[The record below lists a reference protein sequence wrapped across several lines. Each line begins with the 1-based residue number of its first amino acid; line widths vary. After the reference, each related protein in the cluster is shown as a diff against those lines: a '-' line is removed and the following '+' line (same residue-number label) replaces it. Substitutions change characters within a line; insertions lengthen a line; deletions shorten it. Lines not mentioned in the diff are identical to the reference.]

1 MRPDLQEIVDEVA
14 RLVGGPVTLE
24 DRGFTL
30 VAFCPHG
37 TTIDKVRQQSILQRR
52 STPEVRRWFEQFG
65 IATAD
70 QAVRVP
76 ASDEHGSRARV
87 CLPVRWKGITYGY
100 LWLID
105 DGTVPGDRLASA
117 MDLAERAGRLLAHQV
132 RAREEVELLVQDLLS
147 PHSDTARDAT
157 ERVEELGL
165 VGRGV
170 PVAVV
175 ELRQSVLDRPWPG
188 PMHLWSLPRSVLT
201 YTGEDHATLVVP
213 LPGVASGG
221 NPERVGALAERA
233 RELCLERLDG
243 RAGVDVVAG
252 IGGVRADVAQARE
265 SWREARLVARV
276 LAGVPG
282 LGPVGTWA
290 ELGVYRLLAAGP
302 ERLLADAAV
311 DPAVR
316 RLLEHPDADLRE
328 TARTYLDLAGNVQ
341 RTAARLNVH
350 RQTVYHR
357 LQRIEQVTG
366 LDLDSGRDRLL
377 LHLGLTLAPLLPPDR
392 GRGGD

>member
-1 MRPDLQEIVDEVA
+1 MRPELQEIVDEVA

-87 CLPVRWKGITYGY
+87 CLPVRWNGITYGY

-117 MDLAERAGRLLAHQV
+117 MELADRAGRVMARQV
-132 RAREEVELLVQDLLS
+132 RAREEVELVVQDLLS
-147 PHSDTARDAT
+147 PDADTVREAA

-175 ELRQSVLDRPWPG
+175 ELRQTVADRPWPG
-188 PMHLWSLPRSVLT
+188 AMHLWSLPRSVLT
-201 YTGEDHATLVVP
+201 YTGDDQATLVVP
-213 LPGVASGG
+213 LPGGSSGG
-221 NPERVGALAERA
+221 PDRVGALAARA

-243 RAGVDVVAG
+243 RAGGDVVAG
-252 IGGVRADVAQARE
+252 VGGVRANVAQARE

-282 LGPVGTWA
+282 LGPVGSWA

-302 ERLLADAAV
+302 ERVLGDAAV
-311 DPAVR
+311 DPAAR
-316 RLLEHPDADLRE
+316 RLLEHPDPDLRE
-328 TARTYLDLAGNVQ
+328 TARVYLDLAGNVQ

-366 LDLDSGRDRLL
+366 LDLGSGQDRLL
-377 LHLGLTLAPLLPPDR
+377 LHLGLTLAPLLPTS
-392 GRGGD
+392 RGGD